1 VNQES
6 TETRRRTKQL
16 AIKDTA
22 IKSQED
28 RQKENKQ

>member
-6 TETRRRTKQL
+6 TKTRQRNKQL

-28 RQKENKQ
+28 RQKGNKQ

>member
-6 TETRRRTKQL
+6 TKTQQRNKQL
-16 AIKDTA
+16 AMKDTA

-28 RQKENKQ
+28 QRKENKQ